1 MSVEP
6 VPPPGVLDAVRA
18 PLLPGAEPVNP
29 PVLQPLGLLLDLLGE
44 ALRARLFAVQGAGV
58 EDACLRP
65 DFTVA
70 VAREHLRSDRRAG
83 RYAYEGPAFRA
94 APAGSTRPQEFLQLG
109 CELIGGD
116 GGDRDDV
123 DIASA
128 AMGAARAGG
137 RADLTLLMGDLA
149 LFEAFCEGLGVPPAV
164 RTRLRQRLGSME
176 AFAAELGRSPAPRD
190 GSGQLA
196 ELLSGLAPEQAADVL
211 EDLWAMA
218 GVTPVGG
225 RTPAEIARRLVERSA
240 GQDIG
245 LNDAQRWL
253 IERFVAIE
261 GEPLQAIEAAV
272 VLARRAGVGLDA
284 HFEGWARRVA
294 ALASA
299 GVELSTQRLCFG
311 FGRPFGYYDGFL
323 FEVRSAALPSDAP
336 VAAGGRYDGLL
347 GRLQPGADATAVGC
361 MVRPGRA
368 WSGAPA

>member
-1 MSVEP
+1 MIGEA
-6 VPPPGVLDAVRA
+6 VPPQSVLDAVRA
-18 PLLPGAEPVNP
+18 PLAPGAEPLDP

-44 ALRARLFAVQGAGV
+44 ALRARLCVVQGEGV

-70 VAREHLRSDRRAG
+70 VAREHLRRGAPAG
-83 RYAYEGPAFRA
+83 RYIYEGPAFRA
-94 APAGSTRPQEFLQLG
+94 PPAGSVRPQEFLQLG

-116 GGDRDDV
+116 GGDRDEV
-123 DIASA
+123 AIASA
-128 AMGAARAGG
+128 AVMAARAGG
-137 RADLTLLMGDLA
+137 REDLTLLMGDLA
-149 LFEAFCEGLGVPPAV
+149 LFDAFCEGVGVPPPA
-164 RTRLRQRLGSME
+164 RLRLRQRLGSPA
-176 AFAAELGRSPAPRD
+176 AFNAELQREPARPG

-196 ELLSGLAPEQAADVL
+196 DLLSRLPPEAAAGVL
-211 EDLWAMA
+211 EEIWTLA
-218 GVTPVGG
+218 GVVPVGG
-225 RTPAEIARRLVERSA
+225 RTPAEIARRLADRGDPAVL
-240 GQDIG
+240 G
-245 LNDAQRWL
+245 DAQRGL

-261 GEPLQAIEAAV
+261 GEPLEAIEAAV
-272 VLARRAGVGLDA
+272 VLARRAGLGLDA

-294 ALASA
+294 ALAAA
-299 GVELSTQRLCFG
+299 GVELSAQRLCFG

-323 FEVRSAALPSDAP
+323 FEVRSSALPSDAP